1 MFAASAMA
9 TDDMDWTSIG
19 QFKLKNAAFPT
30 VSNYGDGSDDFLLVS
45 SFGAVSSGQ
54 IYVVPNI
61 NEAVANNDVTALE
74 PVELDTGGFVWPNM
88 VKVVPMEVFGTRA
101 IAVPDGFLVPLK
113 TNGGIYVVEMDAEDI
128 TSVVRKVQ
136 ISPSKRGFFYHMG
149 EWVDMNGDGRLDYIT
164 ARSDAKA
171 GDGELVWFEHPE
183 GGLDVSPWEEH
194 VVCKGPDVA
203 FALTTDEQFPD
214 EVVIFAAEF
223 FNKSLGMYRVST
235 IDGTFVD
242 YRTIDNQEL
251 AEYSVTIVDLNQ
263 NGTK

>member
-1 MFAASAMA
+1 
-9 TDDMDWTSIG
+9 
-19 QFKLKNAAFPT
+19 
-30 VSNYGDGSDDFLLVS
+30 
-45 SFGAVSSGQ
+45 
-54 IYVVPNI
+54 
-61 NEAVANNDVTALE
+61 
-74 PVELDTGGFVWPNM
+74 
-88 VKVVPMEVFGTRA
+88 
-101 IAVPDGFLVPLK
+101 
-113 TNGGIYVVEMDAEDI
+113 
-128 TSVVRKVQ
+128 
-136 ISPSKRGFFYHMG
+136 MG